1 MTVAPRRLDCL
12 RSGAL
17 FSPLHCGACPELTM
31 RGAHH
36 CERWL
41 MDLAVALG
49 GLHQTDVAA
58 LLGVDRT
65 RVRQVEER
73 ALGKVG
79 AALKMRGVM

>member
-17 FSPLHCGACPELTM
+17 FAAMT
-31 RGAHH
+31 
-36 CERWL
+36 
-41 MDLAVALG
+41 
-49 GLHQTDVAA
+49 A

-73 ALGKVG
+73 ALGKVYV
-79 AALKMRGVM
+79 ALKLRGVM